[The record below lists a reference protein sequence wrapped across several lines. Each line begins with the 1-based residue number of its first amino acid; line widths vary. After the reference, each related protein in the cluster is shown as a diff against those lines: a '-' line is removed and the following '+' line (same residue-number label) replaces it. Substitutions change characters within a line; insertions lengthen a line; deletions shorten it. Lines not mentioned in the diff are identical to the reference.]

1 MGLNNYNSRG
11 DNKRLKTRGLLSSP
25 GTSYIHPPDS
35 WVARE
40 KEESPKKD
48 SFHVLLVAGASL
60 VAQGCKKKKKKKN
73 LPAMQEMWNQSLGR
87 EDLLEKEMATH
98 SSILAW
104 RPHGQRSLAGCSPVG
119 WKALDYTLKQLST
132 NSRTGKKL
140 RK

>member
-1 MGLNNYNSRG
+1 
-11 DNKRLKTRGLLSSP
+11 
-25 GTSYIHPPDS
+25 
-35 WVARE
+35 
-40 KEESPKKD
+40 
-48 SFHVLLVAGASL
+48 
-60 VAQGCKKKKKKKN
+60 
-73 LPAMQEMWNQSLGR
+73 MQEMWNQSLGR

-104 RPHGQRSLAGCSPVG
+104 RPHGQRSLAGCSPVS